1 MDTFQIECLKDGSW
15 SNEIPICKSK
25 KTKSVFYKDHE
36 LPSTSGIRAEI
47 TQRGPLGRCPLKER
61 GQEVSRHMRV
71 GQKKYVSFSNKT
83 IGFQKKLFVG
93 LCFLNMDFTSACR
106 QVAKLATGIACLQV
120 QN

>member
-25 KTKSVFYKDHE
+25 KTKSVYYKDYE
-36 LPSTSGIRAEI
+36 VPSTGGILAETTRGGTTWQVHFESKRAEAS
-47 TQRGPLGRCPLKER
+47 K
-61 GQEVSRHMRV
+61 HMRV

-83 IGFQKKLFVG
+83 IEFQKKFFVG
-93 LCFLNMDFTSACR
+93 LYFLNMDFTSACR

-120 QN
+120 